1 MLTDARTL
9 AAARRALAIYTY
21 KPGWRF
27 KLDPA
32 TDGWF
37 YRLTVERTEPDSR
50 NPGAVVRIQS
60 QRALAP
66 EELAPDTLPRVLRHV
81 LVDIEVHE
89 LDEWLRC
96 DGTLLRDPHEQ
107 S

>member
-9 AAARRALAIYTY
+9 ANARRALAIYTY

-27 KLDPA
+27 TLDPA
-32 TDGWF
+32 ADGSF

-50 NPGAVVRIQS
+50 NPGAVVPLQS
-60 QRALAP
+60 QRALSP
-66 EELAPDTLPRVLRHV
+66 EELAPDTLPRVLRHF
-81 LVDIEVHE
+81 LVDLEVHE
-89 LDEWLRC
+89 MHEWLRC
-96 DGTLLRDPHEQ
+96 DGTLLHDPHEQ